1 LLSKD
6 FVFFSDSFGPF
17 LKARIIS
24 SENTFTFFI
33 NNIFRGFGM
42 DKIQLRD
49 FVSLIETSL
58 VTINGVDNFFA
69 PLVW

>member
-1 LLSKD
+1 
-6 FVFFSDSFGPF
+6 
-17 LKARIIS
+17 
-24 SENTFTFFI
+24 
-33 NNIFRGFGM
+33 M

-69 PLVW
+69 PVQRKINKHVLQMKKCLKQQIFNFIP